1 MNEGGDFLLV
11 LWAHV
16 SLPGFW
22 PNRFNASQHIAPT
35 QAHCS
40 APLGWA
46 TSHAH
51 SPRTIPGNLMRLATD
66 TEPSD
71 RIFFAGRLLAVPRL
85 WCGNSLAVAG
95 PNALNSEHPH
105 GSPTSDNKCWDDSPT
120 R

>member
-1 MNEGGDFLLV
+1 MKGAISCLFYGRTLACPASGPTDLMPPNISRGNRLTVLRLGD
-11 LWAHV
+11 
-16 SLPGFW
+16 G
-22 PNRFNASQHIAPT
+22 R
-35 QAHCS
+35 QATLITPAQS
-40 APLGWA
+40 
-46 TSHAH
+46 
-51 SPRTIPGNLMRLATD
+51 PGNLMRLATD

-105 GSPTSDNKCWDDSPT
+105 GSPTSDNTCWDDSPT